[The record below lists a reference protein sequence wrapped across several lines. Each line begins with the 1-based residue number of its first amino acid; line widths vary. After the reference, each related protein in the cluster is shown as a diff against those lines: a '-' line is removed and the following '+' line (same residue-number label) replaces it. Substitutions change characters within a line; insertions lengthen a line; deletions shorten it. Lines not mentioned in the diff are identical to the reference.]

1 MHLWSHDGQDWS
13 VLLLDS
19 KPVRLS
25 TGCPE
30 VLEDLSESH
39 AAEMG
44 PVGILV
50 VPCPSGRWALLA
62 GTETHVRV
70 SGLRV
75 PGIRVLED
83 RDEIRVCN
91 TGGSLY
97 FSAERLAVVE
107 PYGGPDKALCPR
119 CQEPLHSGAMVVR
132 CPNCGIRH
140 HEYANAEENR
150 KCWTYDVGCAQCGR
164 STRLD
169 TNYEWQP
176 EEVCR

>member
-1 MHLWSHDGQDWS
+1 MSS
-13 VLLLDS
+13 C
-19 KPVRLS
+19 S
-25 TGCPE
+25 TA
-30 VLEDLSESH
+30 S
-39 AAEMG
+39 
-44 PVGILV
+44 
-50 VPCPSGRWALLA
+50 PSGSRRVAPRSSKTCQSRMRRKWARWAYSWCRARPEGGALLA

-70 SGLRV
+70 TGLRV
-75 PGIRVLED
+75 PGICVLED

-119 CQEPLHSGAMVVR
+119 CQEPLHSGTMVVR

-164 STRLD
+164 NTRLD